1 MADITKTIEIHEGKI
16 NEIDVS
22 KTAFAPW
29 SFSKLKV
36 LQQCPLRFYLQYL
49 LKVKLVDAPPPSL
62 ITNVG
67 KAVHL
72 ILENV
77 ILGKTISESFEL
89 AKKEYTDGGIMTV
102 DQWDAQVATTEY
114 NIIAFR
120 TRLDEF
126 EKKFPIKRYIQELRV
141 GIKADYSPTA
151 FFDKEVYFRGVV
163 DFGIQMKAGE
173 GLADLI
179 IIDHKTG
186 APAKMGIRN
195 FKTQLNGYKVLFHN
209 GVEPIQGAQAGIH
222 FVKDGEVI
230 LDSYTTKEEIEGK
243 LTNELEFYLA
253 GSVDK
258 VKELGYFKHI
268 RGPHCKWCDYDA
280 DCRDGKLLNAELG
293 TKRFFEIKKID

>member
-1 MADITKTIEIHEGKI
+1 MAVDILKTIEAKEGDF
-16 NEIDVS
+16 EELDVS

-36 LQQCPLRFYLQYL
+36 LQQCPLRFYLQYV

-67 KAVHL
+67 KAVHS
-72 ILENV
+72 ILEKI
-77 ILGKTISESFEL
+77 ILGKTINDSFEL
-89 AKKEYTDGGIMTV
+89 SRKEYASIISQAD
-102 DQWDAQVATTEY
+102 WESQVATTEY
-114 NIIAFR
+114 NMIAFR

-126 EKKFPIKRYIQELRV
+126 EKKFPIKRYVQELKV

-163 DFGIQMKAGE
+163 DFGIQMQANEFG
-173 GLADLI
+173 DLI
-179 IIDHKTG
+179 VIDHKTG

-195 FKTQLNGYKVLFHN
+195 FKTQLDGYKVLFHH
-209 GVEPIQGAQAGIH
+209 GVEPVAGAQAGIH
-222 FVKDGEVI
+222 FVKDGEI
-230 LDSYTTKEEIEGK
+230 LLDSYTTKEEIEGK
-243 LTNELEFYLA
+243 LVNELEFYLS

-280 DCRDGKLLNAELG
+280 DCKEGKLLNAELG
-293 TKRFFEIKKID
+293 TKRYFEIKKID